1 MTTGHVDEP
10 NYLLQTLLPLRNGQ
24 TAKLVQVTKSRHG
37 KLAVERTTNT
47 GILFAPGQLYG
58 LDPRAVVISLLGR
71 GSCVIF
77 PGSRK
82 GAGDLVRAGV
92 APSLAKALLETLTEV
107 YGVNR

>member
-1 MTTGHVDEP
+1 M
-10 NYLLQTLLPLRNGQ
+10 
-24 TAKLVQVTKSRHG
+24 
-37 KLAVERTTNT
+37 
-47 GILFAPGQLYG
+47 
-58 LDPRAVVISLLGR
+58 
-71 GSCVIF
+71 IF